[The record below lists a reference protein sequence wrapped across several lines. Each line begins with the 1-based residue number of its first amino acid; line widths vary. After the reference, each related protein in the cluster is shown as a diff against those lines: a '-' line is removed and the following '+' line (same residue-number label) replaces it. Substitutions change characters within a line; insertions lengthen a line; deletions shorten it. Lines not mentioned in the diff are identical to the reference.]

1 MIHSKASVV
10 CQKNET
16 RHDSRVHGG
25 GGAGAAGGT
34 QGVGVKGGGGGVLE
48 KKKRRQ
54 ARKFVGRSV
63 IKPTHVVCHLWGC
76 RPSQVQFHKCF
87 PVIFLNLWEATT
99 GVQHV
104 HGCGHLWSRGR
115 IIPPKARKCL
125 LGGV

>member
-1 MIHSKASVV
+1 MILAY
-10 CQKNET
+10 T
-16 RHDSRVHGG
+16 
-25 GGAGAAGGT
+25 GAGEQVL
-34 QGVGVKGGGGGVLE
+34 QGELKESESRGGGGVLE